1 MRGIRHVTPA
11 GDSHA
16 KASARQQ
23 ANNQH
28 LRSPDLIQ
36 VGLLRAW
43 SLSKED
49 LEKLHKASSAGTW
62 GGGAGTLALSPSGR
76 DVQVTGDSI
85 GACPSKCRPA
95 TSHAHCDHGYIRI
108 SMSVIVP
115 LFLNYW
121 KLISAES
128 QKWED
133 LQQIKFHLV

>member
-1 MRGIRHVTPA
+1 MRGVRHVTPA

-16 KASARQQ
+16 LPISR
-23 ANNQH
+23 
-28 LRSPDLIQ
+28 RITSPVADLIQ

-49 LEKLHKASSAGTW
+49 LEKL
-62 GGGAGTLALSPSGR
+62 LALVVVGQAHSLCPPSGR
-76 DVQVTGDSI
+76 DVQVTGNSI
-85 GACPSKCRPA
+85 GAYPSKCRPA
-95 TSHAHCDHGYIRI
+95 TSHVHCDHGYTRI
-108 SMSVIVP
+108 SISVIFP
-115 LFLNYW
+115 LFLNYC

>member
-1 MRGIRHVTPA
+1 MRGIRHVIPA
-11 GDSHA
+11 GDSHV

-28 LRSPDLIQ
+28 M
-36 VGLLRAW
+36 RAW

-62 GGGAGTLALSPSGR
+62 DGRAGTLALSPSGG
-76 DVQVTGDSI
+76 DVQVTGNSI

-108 SMSVIVP
+108 SMSVIFP